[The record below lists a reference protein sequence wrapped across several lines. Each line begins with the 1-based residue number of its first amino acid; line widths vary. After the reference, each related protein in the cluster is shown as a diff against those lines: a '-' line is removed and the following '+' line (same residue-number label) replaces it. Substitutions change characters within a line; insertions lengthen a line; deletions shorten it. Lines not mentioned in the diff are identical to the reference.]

1 MALPDAEEIDLQ
13 LAFFDLSIRRA
24 IMKGVIFQYM
34 NEKGAEIVSKNSL
47 FNDIAKAEKS
57 TERVLQGLQ
66 GSPRGVRRYV

>member
-1 MALPDAEEIDLQ
+1 
-13 LAFFDLSIRRA
+13 
-24 IMKGVIFQYM
+24 MKGVIFQYM
-34 NEKGAEIVSKNSL
+34 NEKGAEIVSQNSL